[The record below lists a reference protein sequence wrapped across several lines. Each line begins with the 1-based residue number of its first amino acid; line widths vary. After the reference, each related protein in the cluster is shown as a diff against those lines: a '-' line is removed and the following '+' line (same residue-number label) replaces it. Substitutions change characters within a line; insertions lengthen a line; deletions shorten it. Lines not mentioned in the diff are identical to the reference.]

1 MSFDCANYIQY
12 PEPRSQFPTSS
23 FQHYFPRPVSLHTQ
37 RWSSN
42 STSLFK
48 RCFRVISLILSV
60 KVDVVSATLVRW
72 LIFILEPSLLANA
85 SA

>member
-12 PEPRSQFPTSS
+12 PEPSSQFPTSS
-23 FQHYFPRPVSLHTQ
+23 FQHYFPRPVSLHAR